1 MANILLLEPAYKNK
15 YPPLG
20 LMKIAAFHKH
30 VLHDKVFFSKGPIR
44 EGLTDITAWDKVY
57 VTTLFTFE
65 WKRSIEM
72 IAYAKTLV
80 PINKIVVGGI
90 ASTLMPDEYEK
101 ATGIRPVTGLL
112 NEPGKLG
119 YPGDDTIDSITPDY
133 TILEDIASYYHY
145 PYENAYFMYST
156 RGCGMNCGFCAVKT
170 LEPTY
175 IPFISIKEQIRKI
188 DAASTSPKKDLLLMD
203 NNVLKSCNFEK
214 IINELIE
221 LGFGK
226 NAVYINPKTKKPQKR
241 YIDFNQGLDAYLLT
255 DAKAALLSQVAI
267 KPARIAFDHI
277 EDKEVYVKAIRTCAR
292 HNINTLSNYVLY
304 NADAFSGKGHSYA
317 ADTPQD
323 LYERLQLNVA
333 LAQEINSQ
341 KTDTEEKI
349 SIFSFPMRYI
359 PLDSKERGY
368 ISKKWNAKYLRA
380 IQVIL
385 IPTQGKVGTSASFFY
400 TAFGKNVDEYMM
412 ILDMPE
418 YIISLRGEYK
428 KIASLSEESNSNRYA
443 QYLYNQKIVSEWIS
457 LYKSLSATELY
468 EFQSIV
474 HKNKFTKDLI
484 LKTSN
489 PTIMKLLLFYMPVSE
504 LLKLFDYF
512 DNHECRLHKE
522 IVVDYCTH
530 HFPAVLDRLLN
541 YLLQIK
547 STSRFS
553 FAFVKY
559 VGIDFINKLYD
570 KADDNSEILKKINSL
585 QF

>member
-20 LMKIAAFHKH
+20 LMKIAAFHKN

-44 EGLTDITAWDKVY
+44 EGLTDITNWDKVY

-72 IAYAKTLV
+72 IEYAKTLV
-80 PINKIVVGGI
+80 PINKIVIGGI
-90 ASTLMPDEYEK
+90 ASTLMPDEYEN

-119 YPGDDTIDSITPDY
+119 YTGDETIDSITPDY

-175 IPFISIKEQIRKI
+175 IPFISIKEQIKKI
-188 DAASTSPKKDLLLMD
+188 DATSKSPKKDLLLMD
-203 NNVLKSCNFEK
+203 NNVLKSCNFEQ
-214 IINELIE
+214 IISELIE

-226 NAVYINPKTKKPQKR
+226 NAIYINPKTKKPQRR

-277 EDKEVYVKAIRTCAR
+277 EDKDVYVKAIRTCAR

-341 KTDTEEKI
+341 KSDTEDKI

-368 ISKKWNAKYLRA
+368 ISKEWNAKYLRA

-385 IPTQGKVGTSASFFY
+385 IPTQGKVGTSSSFFY
-400 TAFGKNVDEYMM
+400 TAFGKNFDEYMM

-418 YIISLRGEYK
+418 YVISLRGEYK
-428 KIASLSEESNSNRYA
+428 KIASLSEEANKNRFL
-443 QYLYNQKIVSEWIS
+443 QYQYNQQIVNEWIS
-457 LYKSLSATELY
+457 LYNSLSADELY
-468 EFQSIV
+468 EFQSII
-474 HKNKFTKDLI
+474 HDNKFTKESI
-484 LKTSN
+484 ISTENS
-489 PTIMKLLLFYMPVSE
+489 TIIKLLLFYISVSE
-504 LLKLFDYF
+504 LIKLFDYF
-512 DNHECRLHKE
+512 DQHNCPLHQK
-522 IVVDYCTH
+522 VVTDYCNH
-530 HFPAVLDRLLN
+530 HFPSVLDRLFD
-541 YLLQIK
+541 YLLKIK
-547 STSRFS
+547 STSRLS
-553 FAFVKY
+553 FTFMKY
-559 VGIDFINKLYD
+559 VGTTFISRLYD
-570 KADDNSEILKKINSL
+570 EADDNSEILQKLKTLNL
-585 QF
+585 

>member
-1 MANILLLEPAYKNK
+1 MANILLLEPTYPNK

-20 LMKIAAFHKH
+20 LMKIASFHKYH
-30 VLHDKVFFSKGPIR
+30 LHDTVFFSKGPIR
-44 EGLTDITAWDKVY
+44 EGYTDITHWDRVY

-65 WKRSIEM
+65 WKRTIEM
-72 IAYAKTLV
+72 INYAKTLV
-80 PINKIVVGGI
+80 PNDKIVIGGI

-101 ATGIRPVTGLL
+101 ETGIRPITGLL

-119 YPGDDTIDSITPDY
+119 YPDDEIIDCITPDY
-133 TILEDIASYYHY
+133 SILDDIAGYYSY

-175 IPFISIKEQIRKI
+175 IPFISIKEQIKKI
-188 DAASTSPKKDLLLMD
+188 DAVSRSPKKDLLLMD
-203 NNVLKSCNFEK
+203 NNVLKSSKFEH

-226 NAVYINPKTKKPQKR
+226 NAVYKNPKTGKTQKR
-241 YIDFNQGLDAYLLT
+241 YIDFNQGLDAYLLS
-255 DAKAALLSQVAI
+255 DEKAALLSKIAI

-277 EDKEVYVKAIRTCAR
+277 EDREVYIKAIHTCAK

-333 LAQEINSQ
+333 LAEEINAH
-341 KTDTEEKI
+341 KKKEEEKI
-349 SIFSFPMRYI
+349 TIFSFPMRYI
-359 PLDSKERGY
+359 PLNSKERGY
-368 ISKKWNAKYLRA
+368 ISKNWNAKYLRA

-400 TAFGKNVDEYMM
+400 TAFGKNVKEFMT

-428 KIASLSEESNSNRYA
+428 RNSKLSDEENKLKYL
-443 QYLYNQKIVSEWIS
+443 QYQYNQKIIREWLS
-457 LYKSLSATELY
+457 LYNELTEAELV
-468 EFQSIV
+468 EFQKII
-474 HKNKFTKDLI
+474 HKNKFTYDTVINASNPLI
-484 LKTSN
+484 L
-489 PTIMKLLLFYMPVSE
+489 KLLLFYMPVTE
-504 LLKLFDYF
+504 LTKLFAYIDDNDYDSHAKILTEYF
-512 DNHECRLHKE
+512 NT
-522 IVVDYCTH
+522 I
-530 HFPAVLDRLLN
+530 FPPVLDKLFSYLLN
-541 YLLQIK
+541 VK
-547 STSRFS
+547 STSRIS
-553 FAFVKY
+553 YAILKY
-559 VGIDFINKLYD
+559 LDDSFINRLCKE
-570 KADDNSEILKKINSL
+570 ANENSEIIRQIKLLRS
-585 QF
+585 

>member
-20 LMKIAAFHKH
+20 LMKIAAFHKN
-30 VLHDKVFFSKGPIR
+30 VMHDKVFFSKGPIR
-44 EGLTDITAWDKVY
+44 EGLTDITTWDKVY

-72 IAYAKTLV
+72 IEYAKTLV

-101 ATGIRPVTGLL
+101 ETGIRPITGLL
-112 NEPGKLG
+112 NESGKLG
-119 YPGDDTIDSITPDY
+119 YPSDETIDSITPDY
-133 TILEDIASYYHY
+133 TILDDIASYYHY

-203 NNVLKSCNFEK
+203 NNVLKSCNFEQ

-226 NAVYINPKTKKPQKR
+226 NAIYINPKTKRTQRR
-241 YIDFNQGLDAYLLT
+241 YIDFNQGLDAYLLN
-255 DAKAALLSQVAI
+255 DPKAALLSQIAI

-277 EDKEVYVKAIRTCAR
+277 EDKDVYVKAIKTCAR
-292 HNINTLSNYVLY
+292 HKINTLSNYVLY
-304 NADAFSGKGHSYA
+304 NADAFTGKGHSYA

-333 LAQEINSQ
+333 LAQEINAK

-368 ISKKWNAKYLRA
+368 ISKNWNAKYLRA

-428 KIASLSEESNSNRYA
+428 KIASLSEEANSNRFI
-443 QYLYNQKIVSEWIS
+443 QYQNNQKIINEWIS
-457 LYKSLSATELY
+457 LYSSLSADELY
-468 EFQSIV
+468 ELQTII
-474 HKNKFTKDLI
+474 HKNKFTKELI
-484 LKTSN
+484 LNTRN
-489 PTIMKLLLFYMPVSE
+489 PFIVKLLLFYMPVSE

-512 DNHECRLHKE
+512 DNYECRFHKE
-522 IVVDYCTH
+522 IVTNYCNH
-530 HFPAVLDRLLN
+530 QFPAVLNRLLN

-553 FAFVKY
+553 FAFIKY
-559 VGIDFINKLYD
+559 VGATFISELYG
-570 KADDNSEILKKINSL
+570 KADDNSEILQKLKTLNL
-585 QF
+585 

>member
-20 LMKIAAFHKH
+20 LMKIAAFHKN
-30 VLHDKVFFSKGPIR
+30 VLHDRVFFSKGPIR
-44 EGLTDITAWDKVY
+44 EGLTDITTWDKVY

-72 IAYAKTLV
+72 IEYAKTLV
-80 PINKIVVGGI
+80 PIEKIVVGGI
-90 ASTLMPDEYEK
+90 ASTLMPDEYER

-119 YPGDDTIDSITPDY
+119 YSGDEIIDSITPDY
-133 TILEDIASYYHY
+133 TILDDIADYYHY

-188 DAASTSPKKDLLLMD
+188 DAASSSPKKDLLLMD
-203 NNVLKSCNFEK
+203 NNVLKSCNFEQ
-214 IINELIE
+214 IINELLE

-226 NAVYINPKTKKPQKR
+226 NAIYTNPKTGKAQKR

-255 DAKAALLSQVAI
+255 DPKAALLSKIAI

-277 EDKEVYVKAIRTCAR
+277 EDKEVYIKAIRTCAR

-323 LYERLQLNVA
+323 LFERLQLNVA

-341 KTDTEEKI
+341 KADDEEKI
-349 SIFSFPMRYI
+349 TIFSFPMRYI

-368 ISKKWNAKYLRA
+368 ISTQWNAKYLRA

-400 TAFGKNVDEYMM
+400 TAFGKDINEYMM

-418 YIISLRGEYK
+418 HIIGLRGEYK
-428 KIASLSEESNSNRYA
+428 EKTSLSSEENELRYSR
-443 QYLYNQKIVSEWIS
+443 YRHNQKIIAEWIS
-457 LYKSLSATELY
+457 LYKSLSSDELS
-468 EFQSIV
+468 EFQAII
-474 HKNKFTKDLI
+474 HKNKFSMEQIINT
-484 LKTSN
+484 TN
-489 PTIMKLLLFYMPVSE
+489 ATIIKLLLFYMPITE
-504 LLKLFDYF
+504 ITKLFDYIDQGNYEF
-512 DNHECRLHKE
+512 HRRIVSEYCSIVFPDVLERL
-522 IVVDYCTH
+522 
-530 HFPAVLDRLLN
+530 FN
-541 YLLQIK
+541 YLIDMK
-547 STSRFS
+547 ASSRIS
-553 FAFVKY
+553 FAFLKY
-559 VGIDFINKLYD
+559 VSPNFIKALY
-570 KADDNSEILKKINSL
+570 KTADNNSAIIHQLKNL
-585 QF
+585 NL

>member
-1 MANILLLEPAYKNK
+1 MANILLLEPAYNNK

-20 LMKIAAFHKH
+20 LMKIASFHKNI
-30 VLHDKVFFSKGPIR
+30 LHDKVFFSKGPIR
-44 EGLTDITAWDKVY
+44 KGLTDITAWDKVY

-72 IAYAKTLV
+72 IEYAKTLV

-101 ATGIRPVTGLL
+101 ETGIRPITGLL
-112 NEPGKLG
+112 NESGKLG
-119 YPGDDTIDSITPDY
+119 YPSDETIDSITPDY
-133 TILEDIASYYHY
+133 TILDDIASYYHY

-188 DAASTSPKKDLLLMD
+188 DATSTSPKKDLLLMD
-203 NNVLKSCNFEK
+203 NNVLKSCNFKE

-226 NAVYINPKTKKPQKR
+226 NAIYINPKTKKKQRR

-255 DAKAALLSQVAI
+255 DSKAALLSQVAI

-277 EDKEVYVKAIRTCAR
+277 EDKDVYVKAIRTCAR
-292 HNINTLSNYVLY
+292 HNINNLSNYVLY

-341 KTDTEEKI
+341 KSDVEEKI

-359 PLDSKERGY
+359 PLDSKKRGY
-368 ISKKWNAKYLRA
+368 ISKEWNAKYLRA

-400 TAFGKNVDEYMM
+400 TAFGKNVDEYLM

-418 YIISLRGEYK
+418 HIISLRGAYK
-428 KIASLSEESNSNRYA
+428 KIASLSEEANTTRFF
-443 QYLYNQKIVSEWIS
+443 QYQYNQKIVNEWIS
-457 LYKSLSATELY
+457 LYRKLSSDELY
-468 EFQSIV
+468 AFQSII
-474 HKNKFTKDLI
+474 HKNKFTKDL
-484 LKTSN
+484 LLSTYN
-489 PTIMKLLLFYMPVSE
+489 PSIIKLLLFYMPVSE

-512 DNHECRLHKE
+512 DNHDCRLHKE
-522 IVVDYCTH
+522 VVVNYCNH
-530 HFPAVLDRLLN
+530 QFPAVLDRLLN

-547 STSRFS
+547 STSRLS
-553 FAFVKY
+553 FAFIEY
-559 VGIDFINKLYD
+559 VGTTFINELYN
-570 KADDNSEILKKINSL
+570 KADDNSEILKKLKLLNL
-585 QF
+585 